1 MVTPRFLLVTAATLA
16 YYMCVGIFIPTLP
29 VFIKNG
35 LGGGEAMIGA
45 AGVVFSASAVLFRPA
60 LTWVGNTWGRRTMMV
75 TGSLVGASGALGLIV
90 VNSTWQVLPLRAV
103 MGIGEAALF
112 VGAAILVVELS
123 PESRKAEA
131 ASYLSVSVFGG
142 LSLGPIVGEWVMGS
156 VPERSSGLSSGRY
169 DAVWVVSAVAAGVAA
184 LVSLTA
190 PAFVGER
197 PTNVSRRP
205 TWFHPSA
212 IVPGT
217 ILALGMAA
225 WTSFTSFVPTFAKS
239 IGLSGSAAFFTVYS
253 ILCLFIRLFGARIPA
268 RIGLRRSVVLA
279 MWFLFGGVCS
289 VWTLGNSLGIWIG
302 TIFFAFGVSFFY
314 PSLLAMSVEGV
325 EGDDRVEVV
334 ASFTSFFEIGGV
346 IGGLALGLVGQ
357 AFGERS
363 TFLGGIGF
371 AVAGLLLLRRT
382 RRTAPSVL

>member
-45 AGVVFSASAVLFRPA
+45 AGVVFSASAVLFRPL

-75 TGSLVGASGALGLIV
+75 TGSLVGAIGALGLV
-90 VNSTWQVLPLRAV
+90 VVESNWQVLPLRAV
-103 MGIGEAALF
+103 MGVGEAALF

-131 ASYLSVSVFGG
+131 ASYLSVAVFGG
-142 LSLGPIVGEWVMGS
+142 LSLGPIVGEWVMGD
-156 VPERSSGLSSGRY
+156 VPEAARGLSSGRY
-169 DAVWVVSAVAAGVAA
+169 DAVWVVSALAAGLAA
-184 LVSLTA
+184 IVSLTA

-197 PTNVSRRP
+197 PERVSRRP

-212 IVPGT
+212 MLPGT

-253 ILCLFIRLFGARIPA
+253 ILCLFIRLFGAKIPA
-268 RIGLRRSVVLA
+268 RIGLRRSVALA
-279 MWFLFGGVCS
+279 MWFLFGGVAS
-289 VWTLGNSLGIWIG
+289 VWVLGNSLGIWLG

-325 EGDDRVEVV
+325 DGEDRVEVV

-346 IGGLALGLVGQ
+346 IGGLVLGLVGQ

-371 AVAGLLLLRRT
+371 AIAGLLLLQRT
-382 RRTAPSVL
+382 RQPSVD